1 MNVPTDIAHKVV
13 ESLRGGG
20 PFLMAL
26 IFINVIALVGFGF
39 VLNEISNS
47 MERREAWVKY
57 CLEKKG

>member
-1 MNVPTDIAHKVV
+1 
-13 ESLRGGG
+13 
-20 PFLMAL
+20 MAL